1 MNIELAISVLDK
13 EKVSW
18 DELDECCKNNVI
30 AKPNAINL
38 YFSLVKS
45 KAAFTPRINNNK
57 YANNKKVTPIKP
69 NSSPIAAKIKSV

>member
-1 MNIELAISVLDK
+1 MSGNSLVTPANMMNV
-13 EKVSW
+13 
-18 DELDECCKNNVI
+18 CNNKVI

-45 KAAFTPRINNNK
+45 KAAFMPRINNNK